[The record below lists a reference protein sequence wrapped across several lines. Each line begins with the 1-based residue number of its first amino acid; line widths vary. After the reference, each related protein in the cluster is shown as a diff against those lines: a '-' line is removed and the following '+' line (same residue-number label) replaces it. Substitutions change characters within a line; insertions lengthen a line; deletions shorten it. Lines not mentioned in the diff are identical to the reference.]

1 MRFKIFNFAKS
12 IWSFN
17 RSLTGEGNRKTLKI
31 IKKNVNLLNIKNI
44 KSGTKCFDWV
54 IPLEWKVEEAFLID
68 PNGKKICNFEK
79 NNLHLVGYS
88 ISIDKFINFNELKNH
103 LHFLKEQPSAIPYVT
118 SYYKKNWGF
127 CLSYNDYKKLKKGNY
142 RVIIKTKHF
151 KGQLDYGELIIKGKA
166 KKEILLSTNICHPSM
181 ANNEISGITVLTAL
195 AAYLTKKNNY
205 YTYRLIF
212 IPETIGSIFYIS
224 KNKTTLKKNV
234 VAGFV
239 LSCLGDERSYSFLP
253 SKYGNSLSDLA
264 AEHIFKWKIKKFRK
278 YDWIDRGSD
287 ERQYCSPG
295 VDLPIASVMRTK
307 HGEYKEYHTSLDRLG
322 TVVTEKGLT
331 GGFNLVKDII
341 GVLESNIYP
350 VSNFYCEPNLGKKN
364 LYPTTSK
371 KDAYNKEFKYMM
383 EILTWADGKNSLL
396 DISNKLKVPLW
407 ELLPIS
413 NRLKLKGVIKY
424 KKYKMQ

>member
-1 MRFKIFNFAKS
+1 MKFKIFNFAKS

-17 RSLTGEGNRKTLKI
+17 RSLTGDGNRKTLKI

-151 KGQLDYGELIIKGKA
+151 KGQLDYGELIIKGKT

-195 AAYLTKKNNY
+195 AAYLTKK
-205 YTYRLIF
+205 
-212 IPETIGSIFYIS
+212 
-224 KNKTTLKKNV
+224 K
-234 VAGFV
+234 
-239 LSCLGDERSYSFLP
+239 
-253 SKYGNSLSDLA
+253 
-264 AEHIFKWKIKKFRK
+264 
-278 YDWIDRGSD
+278 
-287 ERQYCSPG
+287 
-295 VDLPIASVMRTK
+295 
-307 HGEYKEYHTSLDRLG
+307 
-322 TVVTEKGLT
+322 
-331 GGFNLVKDII
+331 
-341 GVLESNIYP
+341 
-350 VSNFYCEPNLGKKN
+350 
-364 LYPTTSK
+364 
-371 KDAYNKEFKYMM
+371 
-383 EILTWADGKNSLL
+383 
-396 DISNKLKVPLW
+396 
-407 ELLPIS
+407 
-413 NRLKLKGVIKY
+413 
-424 KKYKMQ
+424 